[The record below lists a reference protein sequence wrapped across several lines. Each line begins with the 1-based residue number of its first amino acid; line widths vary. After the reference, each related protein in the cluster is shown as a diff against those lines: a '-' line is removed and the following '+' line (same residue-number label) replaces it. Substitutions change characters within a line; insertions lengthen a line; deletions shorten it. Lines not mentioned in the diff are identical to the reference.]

1 MKIIYKC
8 PNLVH
13 CITNK
18 LNIKLVPLTMVKK
31 DDLLICPTTKL
42 WIGMSKEAEEKHL
55 SQFRNAESKKVKS
68 FKCD

>member
-1 MKIIYKC
+1 M
-8 PNLVH
+8 
-13 CITNK
+13 NK

-31 DDLLICPTTKL
+31 EELLICPTTKL

-55 SQFRNAESKKVKS
+55 SQFREPKKVQS